1 MEQDLIYRS
10 LRAKESELEE
20 LEIFYRRDKRE
31 LANKWNAIDEI
42 FRFRTTLINQEAEQA
57 RQFVRTMKVSD
68 SSFLNGYYSKLTEFL
83 DETELAHK
91 IEQGKLEVEEED
103 LREAFYKKRAL
114 YEEDIEELRRE
125 YAKTFE

>member
-1 MEQDLIYRS
+1 MPNQQ
-10 LRAKESELEE
+10 
-20 LEIFYRRDKRE
+20 EI
-31 LANKWNAIDEI
+31 
-42 FRFRTTLINQEAEQA
+42 LINGA
-57 RQFVRTMKVSD
+57 RFD
-68 SSFLNGYYSKLTEFL
+68 YYNKLTEFL

>member
-10 LRAKESELEE
+10 LRAKERELEE

-68 SSFLNGYYSKLTEFL
+68 SSFLNGYYSKLTEF
-83 DETELAHK
+83 AHK

>member
-1 MEQDLIYRS
+1 MEQ
-10 LRAKESELEE
+10 ESELEE
-20 LEIFYRRDKRE
+20 LEIFYRRNKRE
-31 LANKWNAIDEI
+31 LANKWNDIDEI

-68 SSFLNGYYSKLTEFL
+68 SSFLNGYYNKLTEFL

-114 YEEDIEELRRE
+114 YEEDIEELRGE